1 MWRRRRKRRGASSE
15 IVEIDRRMR
24 WDIQISNTSWFFREL
39 KLPCSFCGLINDCC
53 LNCHLL
59 NQYSHHHRACAGLLL
74 LGFLLLK
81 TTSSEPRT
89 NSCSQNGIQN
99 DIPIRE
105 KRSVFDIIPVRVKF
119 SDKRSF
125 GWETKKRSTFKKE
138 ILQELIENIFNNPAG
153 KTKSRH
159 NDYKMSTTLRDAT
172 TKTLVSSSNT
182 TTTTSTTTTTTTT
195 SAQTRNWWPSIL
207 LPCLPSLSTLSLCF
221 AALYVLYKRKAKSR
235 S

>member
-1 MWRRRRKRRGASSE
+1 M
-15 IVEIDRRMR
+15 
-24 WDIQISNTSWFFREL
+24 
-39 KLPCSFCGLINDCC
+39 PCSFCGLINDCC

-59 NQYSHHHRACAGLLL
+59 NQYIHHHRACAGLLL

-89 NSCSQNGIQN
+89 SSCSQDGIQN
-99 DIPIRE
+99 DIAIRE

-125 GWETKKRSTFKKE
+125 GWETKNRSTFKKD
-138 ILQELIENIFNNPAG
+138 ILQELIEYIFNSPAG

-159 NDYKMSTTLRDAT
+159 QDYEMLATLGNST
-172 TKTLVSSSNT
+172 TKTLVSSSTTNT
-182 TTTTSTTTTTTTT
+182 TTTTSTTTTTTT
-195 SAQTRNWWPSIL
+195 SAQIRNWWPSIL

-221 AALYVLYKRKAKSR
+221 VALFVLYKRKAKSR
-235 S
+235 SYNSQVSTDI